1 MVTVDPMI
9 AALFGPPPAGMDL
22 TEENYSIYNGVACAF
37 FSLAVVAVMLR
48 VYVRITRGASL
59 AIDDHTIVGAIFC
72 AAGTLFM
79 TLYAA
84 KLGSGQ
90 HIWAAN
96 TPDLITLLKCVY
108 AEPYVYAVS
117 VTTTRVSILLLY
129 HRLFDTNTTSNTLYV
144 WQTRFA
150 VGLTGVY
157 PIIMFIVMAAACRP
171 VSFYWTQYLG
181 ESGTCIDVTL
191 FYLAFGIVNM
201 VNDVVILI
209 LPIPT
214 IAKLQLSWRKRISI
228 MAIMLLGCFS
238 CVSSII
244 RIFYLNKLAHEA
256 DVAWWLGP
264 GFGWSCI
271 EPSVAIITACLP
283 TLAPLFR
290 KSQPSS
296 QAYNYYRSC
305 SDPRQDR
312 SHPHRG
318 DISAE
323 RGEQWTK
330 MEEDEIE
337 LTRNNRRESYSPSGK
352 TDSHL
357 RHDGVITVSTQVDVS
372 SSSQKGGQSWN
383 GKSGW

>member
-1 MVTVDPMI
+1 MPLKPTTPFVPLLRPLTK
-9 AALFGPPPAGMDL
+9 ARFPA
-22 TEENYSIYNGVACAF
+22 YS
-37 FSLAVVAVMLR
+37 
-48 VYVRITRGASL
+48 
-59 AIDDHTIVGAIFC
+59 
-72 AAGTLFM
+72 
-79 TLYAA
+79 
-84 KLGSGQ
+84 
-90 HIWAAN
+90 
-96 TPDLITLLKCVY
+96 
-108 AEPYVYAVS
+108 
-117 VTTTRVSILLLY
+117 
-129 HRLFDTNTTSNTLYV
+129 
-144 WQTRFA
+144 
-150 VGLTGVY
+150 
-157 PIIMFIVMAAACRP
+157 
-171 VSFYWTQYLG
+171 
-181 ESGTCIDVTL
+181 
-191 FYLAFGIVNM
+191 
-201 VNDVVILI
+201 
-209 LPIPT
+209 
-214 IAKLQLSWRKRISI
+214 
-228 MAIMLLGCFS
+228 S

-296 QAYNYYRSC
+296 QAYNYYRSG